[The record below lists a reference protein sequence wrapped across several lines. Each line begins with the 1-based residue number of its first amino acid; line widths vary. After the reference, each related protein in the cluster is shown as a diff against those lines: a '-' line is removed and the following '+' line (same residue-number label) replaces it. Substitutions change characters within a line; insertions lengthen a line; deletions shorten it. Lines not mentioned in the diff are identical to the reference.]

1 MEDKYVKLYGWA
13 IASRKAVKEISK
25 FVGKKTILEIGAGM
39 GMYAYLLSCSGVKVI
54 ATGSKNEFTEKN
66 RKRTEKQYKIK
77 SDMKNFYDIE
87 NLDAINAL
95 KKYKGGKNMA
105 LMLIWPRDYASISLK
120 KYVGDKLIYIG
131 DDMGCTGNDEFFE
144 LLDKNWKLVKKV
156 KIFSRTYS
164 H

>member
-1 MEDKYVKLYGWA
+1 
-13 IASRKAVKEISK
+13 
-25 FVGKKTILEIGAGM
+25 
-39 GMYAYLLSCSGVKVI
+39 I
-54 ATGSKNEFTEKN
+54 ATDSKDEFTEKN
-66 RKRTEKQYKIK
+66 RKRTVKKYKIK
-77 SDMKNFYDIE
+77 SDMKNFYDVE

-131 DDMGCTGNDEFFE
+131 EDDGGCTGNDEFFE

-156 KIFSRTYS
+156 KIFSRTYIHDS
-164 H
+164 LFLYKRK